1 MANII
6 VVFPKAEDAK
16 NVRNILT
23 RNGFNVTAVCTT
35 GAQVLNYADSLDDG
49 VVVCGYRFAD
59 MRYAELHD
67 YLPDGFQMLLVASQQ
82 YWGECTADNLVCV
95 SMPLRLH
102 DLIDTLAMMEE
113 ALVRRRRKLK
123 ERPRQRSAEDKE
135 AILKAKEVLMERNN
149 MTETEAHR
157 YIQKCSMD
165 SGTNMAETA
174 QMILSIMK
182 Q

>member
-16 NVRNILT
+16 NIRNILT

-35 GAQVLNYADSLDDG
+35 GAQVLNYTDSLNDG

-59 MRYAELHD
+59 MRYAELYD

-102 DLIDTLAMMEE
+102 DLIDTLTMMEE
-113 ALVRRRRKLK
+113 TLVRRRRKLR
-123 ERPRQRSAEDKE
+123 ECPRQRSAEDKE